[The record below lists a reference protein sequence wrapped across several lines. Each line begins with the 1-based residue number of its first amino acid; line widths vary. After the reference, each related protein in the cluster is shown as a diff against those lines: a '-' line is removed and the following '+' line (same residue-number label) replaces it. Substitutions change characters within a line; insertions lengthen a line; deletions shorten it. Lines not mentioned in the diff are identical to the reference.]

1 MGRRLLAVE
10 VPVGSESYHRF
21 ESAFFVAGRK
31 AASFVEFSVKISRL
45 VVSRGKRLNI
55 PLVNIPLG

>member
-21 ESAFFVAGRK
+21 ESAFFVGGRK
-31 AASFVEFSVKISRL
+31 ATSFVEF
-45 VVSRGKRLNI
+45 
-55 PLVNIPLG
+55 LGEDLETGRQPG